1 MPILAAEPDHFPPEL
16 FDSAGVME
24 EEPAGNWWLVYTR
37 SRKEKEMM
45 RRLYAAR
52 IAFYGPM
59 IHRRS
64 RSPSGR
70 VRESHVPLF
79 PGYVFLF
86 GEEQA
91 RLAALQTNCVSTIS
105 AVNDGDRLASEL
117 ASLAQLIA
125 SERMV
130 LPEQRL
136 EPGVK
141 VRVTSGPLR
150 GQEGTVIERRGKRRL
165 MVAINLLQQGAS
177 VDLDEC
183 DVQPL

>member
-1 MPILAAEPDHFPPEL
+1 MPILATEPDHFPPEL
-16 FDSAGVME
+16 FASESYFDHL
-24 EEPAGNWWLVYTR
+24 PLGNWWLVYTR

-45 RRLYAAR
+45 RRLYAAQV
-52 IAFYGPM
+52 AFYGPM

-86 GEEQA
+86 GDEGA
-91 RLAALQTNCVSTIS
+91 RRTALQTNCVSTIS
-105 AVNDGDRLASEL
+105 AVQDGGRLTSEL
-117 ASLAQLIA
+117 ASLVRLIA
-125 SERMV
+125 SDCVV

-136 EPGVK
+136 EPGIK

-165 MVAINLLQQGAS
+165 VVAINLLQQGAS

-183 DVQPL
+183 DVESL

>member
-16 FDSAGVME
+16 FASESSIDDLTL
-24 EEPAGNWWLVYTR
+24 GNWWLVYTR

-45 RRLYAAR
+45 RRLHAAQV
-52 IAFYGPM
+52 AFYGPM

-86 GEEQA
+86 GDEDA
-91 RLAALQTNCVSTIS
+91 RRTALQTNCVSTIS
-105 AVNDGDRLASEL
+105 AVQDGVQLVSEL
-117 ASLAQLIA
+117 ASLVHLLA
-125 SERMV
+125 SDRVV

-177 VDLDEC
+177 VELDEC